1 MISHLSSLFHR
12 LTASLKT
19 RLQHV
24 ASQLPAYA
32 HRLRHPTKRGV
43 LLGVALIPAL
53 LLLYVLV
60 LIPFTPSISDLRK
73 AKTARPSVVMSAD
86 GKELALFRR
95 ANRDWVKLEDISPSV
110 TAALVATEDHRFY
123 DHHGLDFTRT
133 ASAILRTV
141 GGDTQGG
148 STITQQLARNL
159 YPEEIGRA
167 PTITR
172 KIKEAITA
180 LKIEIVYTKPEILE
194 TYLNTVPFLYNAYG
208 IEMAARTYFDKSADE
223 LNVLE
228 SATLVGMLKGTSYY
242 NPVINPERA
251 VQRRNTVLAQ
261 MVKHDKLPAAQ
272 LERLKKA
279 PLKVEF
285 ERQTEPLGP
294 AAHVA
299 LQLRRWLIDW
309 ADRHDYNI
317 YADGLVLRTTLDS
330 RLQALAN
337 RAVVRQT
344 ARLQSLATGQW
355 GGRAV
360 WQAKAGR
367 NKELVQVFVRE
378 TPEYKAARDA
388 GQTDEQALKT
398 LLANAAFMQKLQADK
413 TRLQAGFLAMDPG
426 NGYIKAWVGSR
437 DFADDQ
443 FDHVAQA
450 RRQPGSTFKPFV
462 YGAAFQKGMLP
473 TDRFLDG
480 DIEIPLGN
488 GAFWRP
494 GDAGGPSGQ
503 MMSLR
508 QGLMYSKNTITAQ
521 VMQAVGPPQVAQL
534 AQAMGVR
541 QSRLD
546 AVPSLAL
553 GTSPVTLREMVAA
566 YSTIA
571 NDGRYIEPTLILQV
585 EDRNGKVLEVMQP
598 KLPETAMPVS
608 VAQTLLDVMR
618 GVINQGTGAGIR
630 SQYGITADVAGK
642 TGTTQDNTD
651 GWFILMHPQLVAGA
665 WAGFNDNRIT
675 MGNGWGPGARS
686 ALPMVGEFFQ
696 QSLKS
701 RVIDVRTRFAAP
713 MAAPEPVDVLA
724 ETASELGNWLSGL
737 LGMGGNRPQ
746 VPHREPVSD
755 SSFGSPA
762 IPGVVMPSGSVPADG
777 PRFSPSPAPVF
788 TLPR

>member
-19 RLQHV
+19 RLQQF
-24 ASQLPAYA
+24 ASQLPAHA
-32 HRLRHPTKRGV
+32 DRLRHPTKRGV
-43 LLGVALIPAL
+43 LLGLALIPAL

-73 AKTARPSVVMSAD
+73 AKAAKPSVVMSAD
-86 GKELALFRR
+86 GKEMALFKR
-95 ANRDWVKLEDISPSV
+95 ANRDWVKLDDISPNV

-133 ASAILRTV
+133 ASAILHTV

-167 PTITR
+167 PTLTR

-180 LKIEIVYTKPEILE
+180 LKIEIIYTKPEILE

-272 LERLKKA
+272 LERLKKS

-344 ARLQSLATGQW
+344 TRLQGLATGQW
-355 GGRAV
+355 GGRAI

-367 NKELVQVFVRE
+367 NRELVQAFVRE
-378 TPEYKAARDA
+378 TPDYKAARDA
-388 GQTDEQALKT
+388 GQNDEQALKA
-398 LLANAAFMQKLQADK
+398 LLANATFMQKLQADK

-426 NGYIKAWVGSR
+426 NGYVKAWVGSR

-443 FDHVAQA
+443 FDHVSQA

-521 VMQAVGPPQVAQL
+521 VMQAVGPAQVAQL

-541 QSRLD
+541 QSKLD

-598 KLPETAMPVS
+598 KLAETAMPVS

-618 GVINQGTGAGIR
+618 GVIAQGTGAGIR

-701 RVIDVRTRFAAP
+701 RVIDVRSRFAAP

-737 LGMGGNRPQ
+737 LGIGGNRPQ
-746 VPHREPVSD
+746 VPHREPVTD
-755 SSFGSPA
+755 SSFGGA
-762 IPGVVMPSGSVPADG
+762 AMPGVVMPSDSMPADG
-777 PRFSPSPAPVF
+777 PRFS
-788 TLPR
+788 LPR